1 MSTEYTAIDHELRE
15 SDSYG
20 QSKYHITLRWL
31 RDRKTGSLVY
41 NVGCGGGLF
50 NGMAVDAGFRVE
62 AFEPDPMAFELARRD
77 NPPRDCAV
85 HQLGVDEIEGEE
97 VADVVVMHDVLE
109 HIEDDAS
116 VVERLRRLLVSDG
129 RLVISVPA
137 LPSLF
142 GFHDEQL
149 GHHRRYTRRSFR
161 RTLTDRFD
169 IIRLRYFGFTFIPVT
184 AYYSR
189 LRRRPYP
196 TSPTASG
203 ATGTAFRALCTA
215 EERIPMPLG
224 TSLMCLARP
233 RTSGPR
239 LP

>member
-1 MSTEYTAIDHELRE
+1 VSAEYTAIDHELRE
-15 SDSYG
+15 SDPYG
-20 QSKYHITLRWL
+20 QGKYRITLRWL
-31 RDRKTGSLVY
+31 RDRKAGSLLY

-62 AFEPDPMAFELARRD
+62 AFEPDPVAFELAHRD
-77 NPPRDCAV
+77 SPQHDCAV
-85 HQLGVDEIEGEE
+85 RQLGVGEIEGEG
-97 VADVVVMHDVLE
+97 VADVIVMHDVLE

-129 RLVISVPA
+129 SLVISVPA

-142 GFHDEQL
+142 GFHDEEL
-149 GHHRRYTRRSFR
+149 GHYRRYTRRSLR
-161 RTLTDRFD
+161 SVLIDQFD
-169 IIRLRYFGFTFIPVT
+169 IIRLRYFGFTLIPIT

-203 ATGTAFRALCTA
+203 VTSAAFRALCVV
-215 EERIPMPLG
+215 EERAPMPLG
-224 TSLMCLARP
+224 TSLICLARP
-233 RTSGPR
+233 RTSGKL

>member
-1 MSTEYTAIDHELRE
+1 LSTEYAAVDHEFRE
-15 SDSYG
+15 SDAYG
-20 QSKYHITLRWL
+20 QGKYHITIRWL
-31 RDRKTGSLVY
+31 RDRNAGSLLY

-62 AFEPDPMAFELARRD
+62 AFEPDPIAFELAKRD
-77 NPPRDCAV
+77 SPQRDCSL
-85 HQLGVDEIEGEE
+85 HQLGVGEVEGED

-116 VVERLRRLLVSDG
+116 VVERLRTLLVPDG

-137 LPSLF
+137 LSSLF

-149 GHHRRYTRRSFR
+149 GHYRRYTRRSLR
-161 RTLTDRFD
+161 HVLAGQFD
-169 IIRLRYFGFTFIPVT
+169 IIRLRYFGFSFIPIT

-196 TSPTASG
+196 TSSAASG
-203 ATGTAFRALCTA
+203 VTSAPFRALCAVEARVPT
-215 EERIPMPLG
+215 PVG
-224 TSLMCLARP
+224 TSLICLARP
-233 RTSGPR
+233 RSPDTRAP
-239 LP
+239 